1 MSSVLERLP
10 ARLPLELEELKA
22 FAALLGASFDEH
34 DLGPSG
40 PYPVGRWGCDL
51 PDELVAR
58 HVASDGDEPVE
69 AYDNLVDIRTFRP
82 FSELLFL
89 GADATG
95 DGLYVDP
102 RRRTQ
107 SGQEPVMR
115 FCHDQALTAELEAN
129 GLHEYAAR
137 GMLLRWANANGTIAD
152 ARVLALLR
160 TPVRLADLDAA
171 APLAGEP
178 NERIERSEAETT
190 TKSATKKRATTKSA
204 TKKRMTKK
212 RATKKRMAKKRMTK
226 KSATKKSATKKRATT
241 SSRPRGS

>member
-1 MSSVLERLP
+1 MSAILERLP

-40 PYPVGRWGCDL
+40 PYPLGRWGCDL

-58 HVASDGDEPVE
+58 HVASEGDEPVE

-107 SGQEPVMR
+107 AGQEPVMR

-178 NERIERSEAETT
+178 TERIERSEAETT
-190 TKSATKKRATTKSA
+190 KKKRATKKRV
-204 TKKRMTKK
+204 TKK
-212 RATKKRMAKKRMTK
+212 RATKKK
-226 KSATKKSATKKRATT
+226 KSATKKSATKKKSATTKRATKKRVTTKKT
-241 SSRPRGS
+241 SSSRSRGS